1 MGHLVKIHR
10 KGVNDL
16 LKTGMYSIKA
26 NLGDRWE
33 KTTADIL
40 ADAFCIRPGDYLF
53 PWITKDNTT
62 GDPNEGFKYVFKVSG
77 GPYYSKEDTEF
88 PIKIILEKT
97 GWEYKNALSEDS
109 ALDLFGS
116 KLLWNMIGF
125 KSAGRGKANTH
136 QTVEEDN
143 LLISKLD
150 NLNNNLKTNIN
161 FKNDKEKNL
170 IKITTSKI
178 GEYTDIENKRIISFP
193 EKERLS
199 KINYENLPFLNG
211 NIFKQ
216 EKCLEAWLMEF
227 LDSTNKDILFGDQA
241 KINWFG
247 NYLFY
252 GVQGSNIDIV
262 VDVNNN
268 NERQVFAIELKRDKL
283 NESELKEA
291 VAQVDSYS
299 DYLLRAYST
308 YGLNTVAKKII
319 ICNGFK
325 RDCLKDKNLKSFL
338 HKNNIKIVF
347 YEIINKIPKLKK
359 FTNDDTG

>member
-26 NLGDRWE
+26 KLGDKWE

-40 ADAFCIRPGDYLF
+40 ADALCIRPGDYLF
-53 PWITKDNTT
+53 PWITFDRIT
-62 GDPNEGFKYVFKVSG
+62 GDQNEGFKYVFKVSS

-97 GWEYKNALSEDS
+97 GWEYNKALSEDS
-109 ALDLFGS
+109 ALDLFGN

-136 QTVEEDN
+136 QTIEEDN
-143 LLISKLD
+143 LLISMMDK
-150 NLNNNLKTNIN
+150 LNNNSKTDIN
-161 FKNDKEKNL
+161 FKNDEEKDL
-170 IKITTSKI
+170 FKITTSNMD
-178 GEYTDIENKRIISFP
+178 EFSNDENKRIISFP

-199 KINYENLPFLNG
+199 KINYENLPFLKG
-211 NIFKQ
+211 NRFKQ

-227 LDSTNKDILFGDQA
+227 LDNTNKDILFGDQA

-262 VDVNNN
+262 ADVNNN
-268 NERQVFAIELKRDKL
+268 TERQIFAIELKRDKL
-283 NESELKEA
+283 NESNLKET
-291 VAQVDSYS
+291 VDQVDRYS
-299 DYLLRAYST
+299 DYLLRAYNT
-308 YGLNTVAKKII
+308 YGLKTVAKKII
-319 ICNGFK
+319 ICNGLTTG
-325 RDCLKDKNLKSFL
+325 CLNDKNLKSFL

-347 YEIINKIPKLKK
+347 YEIINKTPRLKK
-359 FTNDDTG
+359 FAN

>member
-16 LKTGMYSIKA
+16 LKTGMYSIRA
-26 NLGDRWE
+26 NLGERWE

-88 PIKIILEKT
+88 PIKIILEQT
-97 GWEYKNALSEDS
+97 GWEYKNALSEGS

-143 LLISKLD
+143 LLISKL
-150 NLNNNLKTNIN
+150 NKLNNNIKTDIN

-178 GEYTDIENKRIISFP
+178 GEYTDIENNRIISFP

-199 KINYENLPFLNG
+199 KINYENLPFLKG

-227 LDSTNKDILFGDQA
+227 LDSANKDILFGDQA

-308 YGLNTVAKKII
+308 YCLNTVAKKII

-347 YEIINKIPKLKK
+347 YEIINKTPRLKN
-359 FTNDDTG
+359 FTN